1 MSEKPAD
8 EAKQKPADAAKQ
20 KPAAAK
26 EKSTKAKEKPAAA
39 KEKSTKAKEKPAAAK
54 AKPAEAKEKPVAAKE
69 KPAAAKEKPVEAKA
83 EPAEVEEKPAGAEEK
98 PTEAK
103 AESAEAKEA
112 SVEAK
117 GKPLGKMTVKE
128 LREMAK
134 EMPGISGV
142 HGMKKEELIVA
153 IQDAKGIKPPP
164 VKKADA
170 TIAVLKKKI
179 KALKVERQAALQAK
193 DRKMATIY
201 KRRISRLK
209 KKTRRAA
216 A

>member
-26 EKSTKAKEKPAAA
+26 EKSSKAKEKPAAA
-39 KEKSTKAKEKPAAAK
+39 KEKSTKAK

-69 KPAAAKEKPVEAKA
+69 KPAEAKA

-112 SVEAK
+112 SVEAKAAPVEAK

>member
-8 EAKQKPADAAKQ
+8 EAKEKPTKAKEEST
-20 KPAAAK
+20 KAK
-26 EKSTKAKEKPAAA
+26 EKPTKAKEKPTKVKEESTKAKEKPAEAKEKSAKAKRKPAEA
-39 KEKSTKAKEKPAAAK
+39 KEKSTEAKEESAAAEE
-54 AKPAEAKEKPVAAKE
+54 KPAEAKEKPA
-69 KPAAAKEKPVEAKA
+69 
-83 EPAEVEEKPAGAEEK
+83 
-98 PTEAK
+98 
-103 AESAEAKEA
+103 
-112 SVEAK
+112 EAK
-117 GKPLGKMTVKE
+117 GKPLEKMTVKE

-142 HGMKKEELIVA
+142 HGMKKEDLIVA
-153 IQDAKGIKPPP
+153 IQDAKGIKTAP

-170 TIAVLKKKI
+170 TIAALKKKI
-179 KALKVERQAALQAK
+179 RALKVERQAALEAK
-193 DRKMATIY
+193 NRKMATIY